1 MPYLGFG
8 KPFEEQPYKGYADP
22 LNTVAITTSFV
33 TENKHDI
40 TFVAYNKED
49 NSWQFFSND
58 AIEDFEIVM
67 RIVKLKDIIVL
78 DSSILEIEE
87 IPNGFC
93 AVRESRGVAWTI
105 QKQP

>member
-1 MPYLGFG
+1 MAYLGFG

-22 LNTVAITTSFV
+22 LNTVAITTRFV
-33 TENKHDI
+33 VEDKHDI

-58 AIEDFEIVM
+58 IVEDFEEVM